1 MEENKKSKIE
11 ATIKTMLYKQ
21 AKDKITKEEEELSY
35 RKLHNLLEYKLK
47 KENKSIPNGLSYA
60 TNYYYK
66 KHKQNIRAKLR
77 RVKQNKYI
85 TKALEYM
92 AVIGMSPSTV
102 LMWSLPP
109 IHTSRFPLE
118 FCFIPTPH
126 SFDIRDSISCVVCI
140 SFC

>member
-21 AKDKITKEEEELSY
+21 AKDKIIKEEEELSY

-47 KENKSIPNGLSYA
+47 KENKPIPDSLSYA

-85 TKALEYM
+85 T
-92 AVIGMSPSTV
+92 P
-102 LMWSLPP
+102 
-109 IHTSRFPLE
+109 
-118 FCFIPTPH
+118 
-126 SFDIRDSISCVVCI
+126 
-140 SFC
+140 

>member
-1 MEENKKSKIE
+1 MDENKNSKIE
-11 ATIKTMLYKQ
+11 TTIKTMLYKQ

-47 KENKSIPNGLSYA
+47 KENKPIPNGLSFA

-85 TKALEYM
+85 TNLRAKYPDLNIDEAFQFLALDEKISM
-92 AVIGMSPSTV
+92 QRKG
-102 LMWSLPP
+102 
-109 IHTSRFPLE
+109 
-118 FCFIPTPH
+118 
-126 SFDIRDSISCVVCI
+126 DIL
-140 SFC
+140 